1 MKKII
6 AIIILSLYF
15 TIPSKADDIR
25 DFQIEGISVGDNL
38 FDHLK
43 ILGETKKSI
52 KSRKLFYFPGSKKYV
67 GISFAKNVKLDTYE
81 AIQFSINPETY
92 QIANIGGKIRK
103 PYKNNIQKCYKK
115 MEEIYSELKNTF
127 SNVYEKRGSERNHT
141 YNKKAKV
148 KTHVL
153 KIKGGQITVRCTD
166 WPEETK
172 IKDGLIVTVGSKE
185 YYQWV
190 DNEAYK

>member
-1 MKKII
+1 M
-6 AIIILSLYF
+6 LRF
-15 TIPSKADDIR
+15 
-25 DFQIEGISVGDNL
+25 
-38 FDHLK
+38 
-43 ILGETKKSI
+43 
-52 KSRKLFYFPGSKKYV
+52 
-67 GISFAKNVKLDTYE
+67 DTYE

-92 QIANIGGKIRK
+92 QIANIGGKIIK

-153 KIKGGQITVRCTD
+153 K
-166 WPEETK
+166 
-172 IKDGLIVTVGSKE
+172 
-185 YYQWV
+185 
-190 DNEAYK
+190 N

>member
-1 MKKII
+1 
-6 AIIILSLYF
+6 
-15 TIPSKADDIR
+15 
-25 DFQIEGISVGDNL
+25 
-38 FDHLK
+38 
-43 ILGETKKSI
+43 
-52 KSRKLFYFPGSKKYV
+52 
-67 GISFAKNVKLDTYE
+67 
-81 AIQFSINPETY
+81 
-92 QIANIGGKIRK
+92 
-103 PYKNNIQKCYKK
+103 
-115 MEEIYSELKNTF
+115 MEEKYSELKNTF